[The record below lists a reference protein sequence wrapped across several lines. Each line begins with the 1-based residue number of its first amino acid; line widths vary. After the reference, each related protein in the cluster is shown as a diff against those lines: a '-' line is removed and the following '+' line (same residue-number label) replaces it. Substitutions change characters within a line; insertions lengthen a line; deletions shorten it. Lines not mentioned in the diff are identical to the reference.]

1 MTILLQNS
9 VGEGTRAPCC
19 PQLRALDT
27 GKSAALQKVKPCRQ
41 HVPSFIPVPQ
51 HCQGAPAL
59 LGELRGDP
67 GPAGAPLCC
76 CPVLAQA
83 GSGGGRHWLEAGL
96 QSRSLRL
103 RVCVGNASPSVP
115 WFVWVHSTVTEPELG
130 ELGNSSPGSS
140 SQPREACSLCARR

>member
-1 MTILLQNS
+1 MVRVFTSVNVWIHNMTILLQNS

-27 GKSAALQKVKPCRQ
+27 GKSAALQKAKPCRR

-83 GSGGGRHWLEAGL
+83 GSRGGGTGWRLDCKAG
-96 QSRSLRL
+96 
-103 RVCVGNASPSVP
+103 V
-115 WFVWVHSTVTEPELG
+115 
-130 ELGNSSPGSS
+130 
-140 SQPREACSLCARR
+140 